1 MEEAVLNALRTRMG
15 EFVSGEQISRVAGVS
30 RTAIWKDIQ
39 HLRADG
45 YKILSQPHAGYRLIA
60 SPDRLIPQELRWN
73 LNTQRIGRAVYAY
86 ETTDSTMDVAHRLAA
101 AGEPEGAIV
110 VSEGQSKGRGRLG
123 RSWLSPKGK
132 GIYLSIILR
141 PALQLDQIPFI
152 TLMTAVALARAVEAQ
167 TGLKPEIK
175 WPNDLLFNGKKF
187 AGILTELNA
196 ELNRIHYLVV
206 GIGMNVNASK
216 APLPAHATSVGQE
229 LGERVDRV
237 ALARA
242 IFSQMDLAY
251 SQFLEEGVQP
261 TLEGW
266 RAFAGFLGKR
276 IRVVTEGRTVDGQ
289 AMDVDS
295 TGALLV
301 RTDHGFIESISAGEV
316 LVAR

>member
-1 MEEAVLNALRTRMG
+1 MEESVLNALRARPG
-15 EFVSGEQISRVAGVS
+15 EFVSGEQISRLAGVS

-39 HLRADG
+39 RLRADG
-45 YKILSQPHAGYRLIA
+45 YKILSQPHAGYRLVGV
-60 SPDRLIPQELRWN
+60 PDRLIPQELRWN
-73 LNTQRIGRAVYAY
+73 LNTQRIGRKFFAY
-86 ETTDSTMDVAHRLAA
+86 ESTDSTMDLAHRLAA
-101 AGEPEGAIV
+101 AGEPEGSVV

-132 GIYLSIILR
+132 GIYASIILR
-141 PALQLDQIPFI
+141 PNLKLSEISFI

-196 ELNRIHYLVV
+196 ELNRIHYLVI
-206 GIGMNVNASK
+206 GIGINVNTSHSA
-216 APLPAHATSVGQE
+216 LPAHATSIAHE
-229 LGERVDRV
+229 LGDRADRL

-242 IFSQMDLAY
+242 LFWQMDRSYA
-251 SQFLEEGVQP
+251 QFLDEGIQP
-261 TLEGW
+261 VLESW
-266 RAFAGFLGKR
+266 RHFAGFLGKR
-276 IRVVTEGRTVDGQ
+276 IRVVTQGRTVDGQ

-301 RTDHGFIESISAGEV
+301 RTDHGFIEAVSAGEV